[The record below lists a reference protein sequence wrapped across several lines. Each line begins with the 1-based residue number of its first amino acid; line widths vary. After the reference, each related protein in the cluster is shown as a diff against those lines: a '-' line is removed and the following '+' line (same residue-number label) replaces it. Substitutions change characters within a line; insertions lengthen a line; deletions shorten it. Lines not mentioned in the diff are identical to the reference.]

1 MECISRN
8 VSWGSFFSYF
18 VVDERRS
25 WDGRWN
31 YFYAYGNLSWIL
43 EQSEVDCF
51 DVAAC
56 GGNCLCTNDIKEKR
70 KERQNAYDTN
80 CVCGICHFVVMKTCK
95 GSFTIEASFIV
106 PLVLFLMAI
115 AMDTA
120 IILFEETKAQALE
133 YIDEE
138 QIDIVS
144 TLYHIE
150 NLETIFSKWTDD

>member
-1 MECISRN
+1 
-8 VSWGSFFSYF
+8 
-18 VVDERRS
+18 
-25 WDGRWN
+25 
-31 YFYAYGNLSWIL
+31 
-43 EQSEVDCF
+43 
-51 DVAAC
+51 
-56 GGNCLCTNDIKEKR
+56 
-70 KERQNAYDTN
+70 
-80 CVCGICHFVVMKTCK
+80 MKTCK

-138 QIDIVS
+138 QIDIVN